1 MPPLSKRITPRT
13 LRPWF
18 SLLAAGIASAG
29 WAQST
34 SAPSR
39 GTIVLAAS
47 VRDSINAIFVRFNEH
62 WDELG
67 QTNTL
72 TQMLGTGH
80 PTQHEYLGC
89 LIGHTRGDTVWVTSW
104 VPAEHLRQLQF
115 AVAGDCDHAQ
125 QLLGTW
131 HTHPFRG
138 DPADSKKPLKE
149 PTLSAVDL
157 STFAASHDRVTLAA
171 WDRDSIDAAVRLE
184 DGSVAHPAAVIVR

>member
-1 MPPLSKRITPRT
+1 MPALRKMITAHALPL
-13 LRPWF
+13 WF
-18 SLLAAGIASAG
+18 GLLAVGIASAG
-29 WAQST
+29 RAQST
-34 SAPSR
+34 SAPAR
-39 GTIVLAAS
+39 GTIILGAP
-47 VRDSINAIFVRFNEH
+47 VRDSINAIFLRFNEH

-89 LIGHTRGDTVWVTSW
+89 LIGHTRGDTVWVTGW

-115 AVAGDCDHAQ
+115 AVAGDCDHVQ

-138 DPADSKKPLKE
+138 DPAGSKKPLKE
-149 PTLSAVDL
+149 PMLSAVDL
-157 STFAASHDRVTLAA
+157 STFAANHDRVTLAA

-184 DGSVAHPAAVIVR
+184 DGTVVHPASVVVH

>member
-1 MPPLSKRITPRT
+1 MPQLREMVATNRLPL
-13 LRPWF
+13 WF
-18 SLLAAGIASAG
+18 SFLAVGVASAG

-34 SAPSR
+34 SPPPR
-39 GTIVLAAS
+39 GTIVLAAP
-47 VRDSINAIFVRFNEH
+47 VRDSINAIFVRFNQH

-89 LIGHTRGDTVWVTSW
+89 LIGHAHGDTVWVTSW

-115 AVAGDCDHAQ
+115 AVAGDCHHVQ
-125 QLLGTW
+125 RLVGTW

-149 PTLSAVDL
+149 PTLSDVDL
-157 STFAASHDRVTLAA
+157 STFAASHDRVMLAA
-171 WDRDSIDAAVRLE
+171 WDRDSIDAAARV
-184 DGSVAHPAAVIVR
+184 DGGSVVHPATVVVR